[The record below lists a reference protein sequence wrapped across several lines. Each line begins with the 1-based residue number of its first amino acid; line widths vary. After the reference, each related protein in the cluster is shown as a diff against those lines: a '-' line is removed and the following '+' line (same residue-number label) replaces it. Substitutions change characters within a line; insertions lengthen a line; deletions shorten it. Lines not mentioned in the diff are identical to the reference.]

1 MLLMEPE
8 TREFILHPIGTVH
21 SPYQSVDDA
30 PRQGRISENVSTII
44 IHKPYRPGLRDL
56 LQYSHLVVLI
66 WFDRADRT
74 LLTATPPHTGIEHGV
89 FATRSPHRPNPIGM
103 CIVDLIAFREGAL
116 SVRGLDAIEGTPVL
130 DIKPYM
136 PEIDCV
142 VT

>member
-1 MLLMEPE
+1 MVPN

-21 SPYQSVDDA
+21 SPYNSVDDA
-30 PRQGRISENVSTII
+30 PRQGRISENVSTIA
-44 IHKPYRPGLRDL
+44 IHEPFRPGLRDL
-56 LQYSHLVVLI
+56 QQYSHLVVLC

-89 FATRSPHRPNPIGM
+89 FATRSPNRPNPIGM
-103 CIVDLIAFREGAL
+103 CIVDLIACREGAL

-130 DIKPYM
+130 DIKPYI